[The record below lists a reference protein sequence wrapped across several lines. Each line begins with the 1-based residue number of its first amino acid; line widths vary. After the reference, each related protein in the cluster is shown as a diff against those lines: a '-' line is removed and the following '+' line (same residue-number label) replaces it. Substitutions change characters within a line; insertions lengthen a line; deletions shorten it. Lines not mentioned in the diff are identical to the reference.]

1 MSLEFK
7 YYKIN
12 DIGEVVSGGTPSTS
26 KNEYWYGDI
35 GWITPKDLSSYDDI
49 YISRGERN
57 ISSEGLNNSS
67 AKLVP
72 KNTVLMTSRAPIGYI
87 AIANNELST
96 NQGFKSLI
104 CNEKIC
110 HYKYFYYWLKL
121 NIKYIINN
129 SNGSTFKE
137 ISGGTFKN
145 LELSLPSLNEQKA
158 ISSVLWTIDE
168 KISVLKRINKNLEQL
183 MKCIFEDWFVNFNYS
198 EDISFK
204 SSELGEI
211 PSNWNVKKLSDVLI
225 TLESGKRPKGGI
237 SDIEDGIPSIGAEN
251 ILGLG
256 KFNYSKNKLISHEF
270 FSTLKK
276 GVIQDKDVLLYK
288 DGAQLGRKSLFMKGF
303 PFDICCI
310 NEHVFRLQTNDEINQ
325 FYLYLWLDQEVM
337 TNEIINLNSNSA
349 QPGINQ
355 NDVKSLLILVPE
367 LKIISKFNKIISPMM
382 NQIFDNALEINKL
395 TKLRDTLLPKL
406 MSGEIDVSKINCDLK
421 IIIRKIYI
429 KSSKLFLWRYLSENK
444 NYIKNTKSNETLLK
458 SRTIYKINKFLAKFN
473 ARYRYYRQ

>member
-1 MSLEFK
+1 MNINKEFMPSVANTVGTNLANYK
-7 YYKIN
+7 VIQRNQFAYNNMQVGRDRTIRVARYDDLNLSIISPAYKIFHII
-12 DIGEVVSGGTPSTS
+12 D
-26 KNEYWYGDI
+26 
-35 GWITPKDLSSYDDI
+35 
-49 YISRGERN
+49 
-57 ISSEGLNNSS
+57 
-67 AKLVP
+67 
-72 KNTVLMTSRAPIGYI
+72 
-87 AIANNELST
+87 T
-96 NQGFKSLI
+96 N
-104 CNEKIC
+104 
-110 HYKYFYYWLKL
+110 KL
-121 NIKYIINN
+121 NSEFLMLYFLRSEFDRLCWFYTDSSIR
-129 SNGSTFKE
+129 GSLDWHQFCDIDVPVPPIE
-137 ISGGTFKN
+137 IQTKIVKIYNF
-145 LELSLPSLNEQKA
+145 LNERIK
-158 ISSVLWTIDE
+158 LKE
-168 KISVLKRINKNLEQL
+168 KINKNLEQL

-421 IIIRKIYI
+421 IIIKFI
-429 KSSKLFLWRYLSENK
+429 LNPL
-444 NYIKNTKSNETLLK
+444 NYFYGGI
-458 SRTIYKINKFLAKFN
+458 
-473 ARYRYYRQ
+473 

>member
-1 MSLEFK
+1 MSLEWNSYTIGESCELITGFPFKSK
-7 YYKIN
+7 YYLDEGLFKVVRGDNVKEGFIKWDDKKRCWNELN
-12 DIGEVVSGGTPSTS
+12 DKLKKVILKEEDIVIGMDGS
-26 KNEYWYGDI
+26 KLGKNRATI
-35 GWITPKDLSSYDDI
+35 SKKDLPALLAQRVACVRAKEGFDQNYIKYVILSNYFKSYVDKVKTGTSI
-49 YISRGERN
+49 PHISLGQISEFTFEAPDYKKQKT
-57 ISSEGLNNSS
+57 ISS
-67 AKLVP
+67 
-72 KNTVLMTSRAPIGYI
+72 I
-87 AIANNELST
+87 LST
-96 NQGFKSLI
+96 IDKKITVNQ
-104 CNEKIC
+104 E
-110 HYKYFYYWLKL
+110 
-121 NIKYIINN
+121 
-129 SNGSTFKE
+129 
-137 ISGGTFKN
+137 
-145 LELSLPSLNEQKA
+145 
-158 ISSVLWTIDE
+158 
-168 KISVLKRINKNLEQL
+168 INKNLEQL

-355 NDVKSLLILVPE
+355 NDVKSLPILVPE
-367 LKIISKFNKIISPMM
+367 LKIIGKFNKIISPMM

-406 MSGEIDVSKINCDLK
+406 MSGELMSL
-421 IIIRKIYI
+421 R
-429 KSSKLFLWRYLSENK
+429 
-444 NYIKNTKSNETLLK
+444 
-458 SRTIYKINKFLAKFN
+458 
-473 ARYRYYRQ
+473 